1 MTHASLNSHSANDLS
16 RPALSEP
23 KAAARCQH
31 RTRRGRRCRIRVAGP
46 DSPLC
51 FRHSALCA
59 AKGIQFG
66 RQAADLTP
74 ELVGQLTEFK
84 SAVDINRV
92 LSNLLLLISRDRIA
106 PRRASVVAYTCNLL
120 LQSLVAI
127 DFELH
132 PPVGKDEEIVQII
145 VDTPRPDRTQR
156 SPDAQAS
163 PNA

>member
-1 MTHASLNSHSANDLS
+1 MTRESPNSHSVNDLS
-16 RPALSEP
+16 R
-23 KAAARCQH
+23 CQY
-31 RTRRGRRCRIRVAGP
+31 RTRTGRRCRFRVADP
-46 DSPLC
+46 VSPLC
-51 FRHSALCA
+51 FRHFALSA

-66 RQAADLTP
+66 HHATDLSP

-92 LSNLLLLISRDRIA
+92 LSNLLLLISRDRIP

-132 PPVGKDEEIVQII
+132 PPVGKVEEIVKVI
-145 VDTPRPDRTQR
+145 VDSPRPKRHPEVPQCT
-156 SPDAQAS
+156 
-163 PNA
+163 

>member
-1 MTHASLNSHSANDLS
+1 MTHESPNSHSANDLS
-16 RPALSEP
+16 
-23 KAAARCQH
+23 RCQH

-66 RQAADLTP
+66 RQAADLSP

-84 SAVDINRV
+84 SALDINRV

-132 PPVGKDEEIVQII
+132 PPVGKDEEIVEII
-145 VDTPRPDRTQR
+145 VDTPRPKRDR
-156 SPDAQAS
+156 
-163 PNA
+163 PNQPSSLQPRIPAEAK

>member
-1 MTHASLNSHSANDLS
+1 MTQKLAKAIPSCSLS
-16 RPALSEP
+16 RCL
-23 KAAARCQH
+23 H
-31 RTRRGRRCRIRVAGP
+31 RYPSGRRCRLP
-46 DSPLC
+46 LDDSSSYFCHEHAHLQPP
-51 FRHSALCA
+51 AL
-59 AKGIQFG
+59 GSG
-66 RQAADLTP
+66 DLSP
-74 ELVGQLTEFK
+74 ELVGKLTEFK
-84 SAVDINRV
+84 SALDINRV

-145 VDTPRPDRTQR
+145 VDTPRPNRDPRLLN
-156 SPDAQAS
+156 AQAS